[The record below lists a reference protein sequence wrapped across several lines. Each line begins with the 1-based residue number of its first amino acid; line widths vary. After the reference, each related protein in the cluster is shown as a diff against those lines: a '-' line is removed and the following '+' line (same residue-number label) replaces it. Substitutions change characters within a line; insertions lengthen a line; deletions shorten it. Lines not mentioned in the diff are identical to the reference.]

1 VTVIVMT
8 RTVLQSV
15 ILFWLVATLASIAT
29 AAPQGAQGD
38 SPASPAKDLIEY
50 IRDARSLGLKDSE
63 LRQNAIK
70 AGWKSELV
78 DSALQSAER
87 TDSSSPDPT
96 KTADARPERAI
107 ANEYVIG
114 AGDVLQVAVW
124 KEPDA
129 SVQSVAVRADGKI
142 TMPFVREVEVAGLTV
157 AKAEELL
164 TTLLKPFYKEP
175 DVTLIVREV
184 HSKKIYLVGALKRGG
199 TVDLKYPMTVLQA
212 LTEGGGLTDFA
223 KRKKIYLLR
232 TENGKQYR
240 FPFNYDAVLRGELME
255 QNIWVMANDMIVVPQ

>member
-1 VTVIVMT
+1 VTVIVTT
-8 RTVLQSV
+8 RTVLLSV
-15 ILFWLVATLASIAT
+15 LFSWLVAASASIAAGAPQ
-29 AAPQGAQGD
+29 AAPGD
-38 SPASPAKDLIEY
+38 SVASPSKDLVEY

-70 AGWKSELV
+70 AGWKSDLV
-78 DSALQSAER
+78 DSALRSVDR
-87 TDSSSPDPT
+87 TEPSSSDPT
-96 KTADARPERAI
+96 KTGDTRPDRAI
-107 ANEYVIG
+107 AEQYVIG

-142 TMPFVREVEVAGLTV
+142 TLPFIREVEVAGLTV

-175 DVTLIVREV
+175 DVTLIIREV
-184 HSKKIYLVGALKRGG
+184 HSKKIYLVGALKHGG

-223 KRKKIYLLR
+223 KRKKIYVLR

-240 FPFNYDAVLRGELME
+240 FPFNYDAVIRGELME